1 MKQELILLPNEKV
14 ICLRRSEVNLFVR
27 KYAGNKVKNWS
38 DKIGRLSK
46 FAKSQPQV
54 AYAAFIHERLYKYIS
69 FMQAIPQM
77 NISNH

>member
-27 KYAGNKVKNWS
+27 KYAGNKVKTWS

-46 FAKSQPQV
+46 FAKSQP
-54 AYAAFIHERLYKYIS
+54 
-69 FMQAIPQM
+69 
-77 NISNH
+77 